1 MVLYSSPSITVFECS
16 KPSGTT
22 SSGMSFTIVHSV
34 PFISNFFQL
43 SCLSAFSGS
52 SSALLVTTILYVLVL
67 PSSAVT
73 TTLTVF
79 SPTSSESLPVTD
91 VTLALESAGFAVTAR
106 LEQL

>member
-1 MVLYSSPSITVFECS
+1 
-16 KPSGTT
+16 
-22 SSGMSFTIVHSV
+22 MSFTIVHSV

-91 VTLALESAGFAVTAR
+91 VTLALESAGSAVTAR